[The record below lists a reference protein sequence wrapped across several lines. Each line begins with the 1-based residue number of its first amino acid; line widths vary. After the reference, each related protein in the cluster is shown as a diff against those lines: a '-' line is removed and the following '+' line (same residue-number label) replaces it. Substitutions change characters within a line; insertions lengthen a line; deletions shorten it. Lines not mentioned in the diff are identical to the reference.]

1 MTTDPQDELF
11 DILDAEGR
19 PTGMA
24 KPRRL
29 VHRDGDWHGAI
40 HIWIGAIVAGVPT
53 VIYQRRSLTK
63 DTWPGALDVAVG
75 GHIRAGE
82 SLAET
87 VREAEEE
94 LGLALTLDDLTPIG
108 RRFTDWSG
116 DGVIDREA
124 QEVFALRCDQPLA
137 AYRLHPEEVAA
148 VIAIDID
155 AAESLF
161 TGHVDA
167 IPAWEHARGAA
178 EGHPI
183 TIRRADIAGYGA
195 RYPLA
200 ALAALRAV
208 LRGETPEPFELGA
221 SEQ

>member
-11 DILDAEGR
+11 DVLDAEGR
-19 PTGMA
+19 PTGIA

-40 HIWIGAIVAGVPT
+40 HIWIGAIVSGGPA
-53 VIYQRRSLTK
+53 VIYQRRSRTK

-82 SLAET
+82 TLAET

-94 LGLALTLDDLTPIG
+94 LGLALTLDDLIPIG
-108 RRFTDWSG
+108 RRFADWSA
-116 DGVIDREA
+116 DGIIDREA
-124 QEVFALRCDQPLA
+124 QDVFALRCDQPLA

-148 VIAIDID
+148 VIAIDIA

-167 IPAWEHARGAA
+167 IPAVERPRDATEPR
-178 EGHPI
+178 PI
-183 TIRRADIAGYGA
+183 TVRLPDIAGYGA

-200 ALAALRAV
+200 ALAALSAV
-208 LRGETPEPFELGA
+208 LRGEIPQPFKIRTDDG
-221 SEQ
+221 